1 MYCWWILFAS
11 ESITTKKNGTR
22 DLNYMGYK
30 NIGTENE
37 VAVLAILISHYE
49 SLVTWKA

>member
-11 ESITTKKNGTR
+11 ESITTKKNGTH